1 MKKKMIVSLALAST
15 LLLSSAPAFADEI
28 SDLQSKRE
36 VQEKSKTELE
46 TKLGGVKKNI
56 SSVETKIQK
65 LDVDITK
72 NLNDIGSTQDKIKA
86 VQKEIKRTEKKIEQT
101 EEELDKKK
109 EILAEN
115 LRIMY
120 SKGTVS
126 YIEFLFRSE
135 SVSDFLYRFT
145 NMEDVAAANERLYQ
159 EIKDLLAELE
169 DNKKELESK
178 EKTLADKK
186 EELDKLKA
194 SLASRQSEQL
204 ENMKALESQEK
215 HLHDEI
221 NEKEAAIT
229 VVNGQI
235 GEVIRKREEARQRA
249 LEEQRR
255 KQQLQQQQ
263 QNQHQNQNKP
273 NQHTQKPTPP
283 TGGFGNEIS
292 SSGQMSFP
300 MKSGTYFISSPYGWR
315 THPVTG
321 VKKYHS
327 GIDMA
332 APIGTPLYATDNGTV
347 LFAGPA
353 NGYGNWI
360 VIDHNNGLYS
370 IYGHMY
376 SDQIHVSPGQT
387 VTKGQHIGESG
398 NAGTSTGAHM
408 HYSLANGFNGI
419 TFSYVNP
426 MDYLK

>member
-1 MKKKMIVSLALAST
+1 MKKKTIVSLALAST

-36 VQEKSKTELE
+36 VHEKSKTELE
-46 TKLGGVKKNI
+46 TKLDGVKKNI

-145 NMEDVAAANERLYQ
+145 NMEDVAEANERLYQ

-186 EELDKLKA
+186 EELDKLKS

-204 ENMKALESQEK
+204 ENMKQLESQEK

-221 NEKEAAIT
+221 NEKEAAIA

-249 LEEQRR
+249 LAEQRR
-255 KQQLQQQQ
+255 KQQQQ

-273 NQHTQKPTPP
+273 SQNTQKPTPP

-292 SSGQMSFP
+292 SSGQMMFP
-300 MKSGTYFISSPYGWR
+300 VKSGTYFISSPYGWR
-315 THPVTG
+315 THPITG

-327 GIDMA
+327 GIDFA
-332 APIGTPLYATDNGTV
+332 APLGTPIYATDNGTV

-353 NGYGNWI
+353 NGYGNWV

-370 IYGHMY
+370 IFGHMY
-376 SDQIHVSPGQT
+376 ANQIYVSPGQT
-387 VTKGQHIGESG
+387 VTKGQHLADIGS
-398 NAGTSTGAHM
+398 AGQSTGAHL
-408 HYSLANGFNGI
+408 HYSLADSFNGS
-419 TFSYVNP
+419 TFNYVDP
-426 MDYLK
+426 MNYLK